1 METFSEFYFQSNFGI
16 TLNDVVAALAGMGAV
31 AGTDYILGSGSIQIA
46 FYLLEDLD
54 ESGFPDI
61 FENIQG
67 SGGWNNSTWGAGG

>member
-1 METFSEFYFQSNFGI
+1 METFSESYFQTNFGI
-16 TLNDVVAALAGMGAV
+16 TLNDVVAALNDLNAM

-67 SGGWNNSTWGAGG
+67 SGSWNNSTWGAGG